1 MDNFTRFHNDISRVY
16 ERMDIG
22 EELIMIGQRIHCG
35 RLEAIGN
42 EMLDGRDDDYVDF
55 DSLVGAFQLALWT
68 IEDDLDDETSEE
80 LNELLI
86 RAETAKG
93 VA

>member
-42 EMLDGRDDDYVDF
+42 EMLDSRDDNYVDF

-68 IEDDLDDETSEE
+68 IEDDLDDETGEE

-93 VA
+93 AA

>member
-42 EMLDGRDDDYVDF
+42 EMLDSRDDNYVDF

-68 IEDDLDDETSEE
+68 IEDDLNDETREE
-80 LNELLI
+80 LDELLT
-86 RAETAKG
+86 RAELAKG
-93 VA
+93 AA

>member
-42 EMLDGRDDDYVDF
+42 EMLDSRDDDYVDF

-68 IEDDLDDETSEE
+68 IEDDLNDETREE
-80 LNELLI
+80 LDELLM
-86 RAETAKG
+86 RAEIAKG
-93 VA
+93 AA

>member
-42 EMLDGRDDDYVDF
+42 EMLDSQDDNYVDF

-68 IEDDLDDETSEE
+68 IEDDLNDETREE
-80 LNELLI
+80 LDELLT
-86 RAETAKG
+86 RAELAKG
-93 VA
+93 AA

>member
-1 MDNFTRFHNDISRVY
+1 MDNLARFHNDISRVY

-22 EELIMIGQRIHCG
+22 EELIMIGQRISCG

-42 EMLDGRDDDYVDF
+42 EMLDSRDDDYVDF

-68 IEDDLDDETSEE
+68 IEDELDKENREE
-80 LNELLI
+80 LDELLT
-86 RAETAKG
+86 RSEMAKG
-93 VA
+93 AA

>member
-1 MDNFTRFHNDISRVY
+1 MDNFTRFHNDISRDY

-68 IEDDLDDETSEE
+68 IEDDLNDETREE
-80 LNELLI
+80 LDELLT
-86 RAETAKG
+86 RAELAKG
-93 VA
+93 AA

>member
-42 EMLDGRDDDYVDF
+42 EMLDSRDDDYVDF

-68 IEDDLDDETSEE
+68 IEDDLDDETGEE

-93 VA
+93 AA

>member
-1 MDNFTRFHNDISRVY
+1 MNNFTRFHNDISRVY

-35 RLEAIGN
+35 RMEAIGN
-42 EMLDGRDDDYVDF
+42 EMLDSWDDDYVDF

-68 IEDDLDDETSEE
+68 IEDDLDDETREE
-80 LNELLI
+80 LDELLT
-86 RAETAKG
+86 RAELAKG
-93 VA
+93 AA

>member
-1 MDNFTRFHNDISRVY
+1 MDNLARFHNDISNIY
-16 ERMDIG
+16 ERIDIG
-22 EELIMIGQRIHCG
+22 KELIMIGQRIHCG

-55 DSLVGAFQLALWT
+55 DSLVDAFQLTLWT
-68 IEDDLDDETSEE
+68 IEDDVDDETNAE
-80 LNELLI
+80 LDNLLT
-86 RAETAKG
+86 RAELAKG

>member
-42 EMLDGRDDDYVDF
+42 EMLDSRDDDYVDF

>member
-1 MDNFTRFHNDISRVY
+1 MDNLARFHNDISRIY

-42 EMLDGRDDDYVDF
+42 EMLDSRDDDYVDF
-55 DSLVGAFQLALWT
+55 DSLVGAFQLTLWT
-68 IEDDLDDETSEE
+68 IEDELDEETREE
-80 LNELLI
+80 LNELLT
-86 RAETAKG
+86 RAEMAKG
-93 VA
+93 AA

>member
-1 MDNFTRFHNDISRVY
+1 MDNFTRFHNDISRAY

-35 RLEAIGN
+35 RLDAIGN
-42 EMLDGRDDDYVDF
+42 EMLDSRDDDYVDF

-80 LNELLI
+80 LDELLT
-86 RAETAKG
+86 RAELAKG
-93 VA
+93 EA

>member
-35 RLEAIGN
+35 RMEAIGN
-42 EMLDGRDDDYVDF
+42 EMLDSRDDDYVDF

-86 RAETAKG
+86 RAEMAKG
-93 VA
+93 AA